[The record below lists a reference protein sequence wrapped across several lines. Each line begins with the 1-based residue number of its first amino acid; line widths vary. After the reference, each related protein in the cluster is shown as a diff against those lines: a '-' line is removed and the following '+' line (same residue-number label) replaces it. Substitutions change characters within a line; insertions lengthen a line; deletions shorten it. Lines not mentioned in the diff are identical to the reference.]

1 MMYEQLG
8 VHKRHKWVFN
18 SPISLSQSEVMDAV
32 REEEGIY
39 MEMGEPIDEDEGVG
53 LEDGGD
59 NRLAYWA
66 WTGEEEDAD
75 WEVEDDADSIVL
87 NLNLTEDEDEETWE

>member
-1 MMYEQLG
+1 M
-8 VHKRHKWVFN
+8 H
-18 SPISLSQSEVMDAV
+18 
-32 REEEGIY
+32 EEEEVY
-39 MEMGEPIDEDEGVG
+39 MELGETIDEDEGVG

-59 NRLAYWA
+59 SRLAYWA

-87 NLNLTEDEDEETWE
+87 NLNLTEDEEEEDPWE